1 MMVASYEG
9 LVPSDGAI
17 ADLDGDGL
25 ADLPIGRIPAVSA
38 GELTAYVNKVK
49 AYESGAAGAWAKQ
62 VLMAADAPDAPG
74 DHLQGSDSVA
84 ALLPAGFHLPPPY
97 PPAPPPHPPLPP
109 PPP

>member
-62 VLMAADAPDAPG
+62 VLMAADAPDAAG
-74 DHLQGSDSVA
+74 DYVQGREPA
-84 ALLPAGFHLPPPY
+84 AGLLPAGLHLGAGHLPV
-97 PPAPPPHPPLPP
+97 
-109 PPP
+109 